1 MKKVNYILLVVSSL
15 LYTSVI
21 SAQLIGGNKGSKD
34 VELDEKAQFDAGVQE
49 GRVAARAK
57 LKPFKYD
64 GTKSTYFNYKTFTH
78 AKEVEILTVQK
89 TNYKFCFSGNMI
101 KGESIAI
108 EIYDKPRGANG
119 RTLVYSKENIGS
131 GDFEV
136 TLDEMNETFRS
147 EKGKVIEDQK
157 LLSQMRLKKV
167 YINYIIPASD
177 REFETVET
185 YEGTKEITTIQYSA
199 IVLAVGYEFL

>member
-1 MKKVNYILLVVSSL
+1 MKKVNYILLLATGLLFTGVV
-15 LYTSVI
+15 
-21 SAQLIGGNKGSKD
+21 SAQLIGGKKGSKD
-34 VELDEKAQFDAGVQE
+34 VELDEKAAFDAGVQE
-49 GRVAARAK
+49 SRVAARAK

-64 GTKSTYFNYKTFTH
+64 GVKSTYFNYKTFTH
-78 AKEVEILTVQK
+78 AKEVEILTVQN
-89 TNYKFCFSGNMI
+89 TNYKFSFNGSMI
-101 KGESIAI
+101 KGDNITV

-119 RTLVYSKENIGS
+119 RTLVYSKSNIGS

-136 TLDEMNETFRS
+136 TLDEMNDTFRS
-147 EKGKVIEDQK
+147 KKADVIKDEK

-177 REFETVET
+177 REFETIET
-185 YEGTKEITTIQYSA
+185 YEGAKEVTTIQYSA

>member
-1 MKKVNYILLVVSSL
+1 MKKIKYILLITTGIL
-15 LYTSVI
+15 FTGVI
-21 SAQLIGGNKGSKD
+21 SAQLIGGKKGSKD

-49 GRVAARAK
+49 GRVAARAN

-78 AKEVEILTVQK
+78 AKEVEILTVQN
-89 TNYKFCFSGNMI
+89 TNYKFCFNGNMI
-101 KGESIAI
+101 KGENITI
-108 EIYDKPRGANG
+108 EIYDKPMGANG
-119 RTLVYSKENIGS
+119 RTLVYSKSDIGS

-136 TLDEMNETFRS
+136 TMDEMNDTFRS
-147 EKGKVIEDQK
+147 KKSEVIKDEK